1 MIGTNGGAAVQANRS
16 TFDDIK
22 SHWAENEVEKMT
34 TLGYLKGSD
43 GNFRPD
49 ESITRAE
56 FVTLMVRILGLKT
69 DKSETGFTDVSS
81 DDWFAPYISSAV
93 SQKIVKGYD
102 DGSFKPNN
110 PITREEISSLLSTVL
125 DLELSEKDTEKL
137 LEKFNDK
144 VSPWAETYV
153 AKSVEAGLL
162 NGFPDGTFK
171 GSTNATRA
179 QSAVMLLRFLS
190 N

>member
-1 MIGTNGGAAVQANRS
+1 
-16 TFDDIK
+16 
-22 SHWAENEVEKMT
+22 
-34 TLGYLKGSD
+34 
-43 GNFRPD
+43 
-49 ESITRAE
+49 
-56 FVTLMVRILGLKT
+56 
-69 DKSETGFTDVSS
+69 
-81 DDWFAPYISSAV
+81 
-93 SQKIVKGYD
+93 
-102 DGSFKPNN
+102 
-110 PITREEISSLLSTVL
+110 
-125 DLELSEKDTEKL
+125 LSEKDTEKL